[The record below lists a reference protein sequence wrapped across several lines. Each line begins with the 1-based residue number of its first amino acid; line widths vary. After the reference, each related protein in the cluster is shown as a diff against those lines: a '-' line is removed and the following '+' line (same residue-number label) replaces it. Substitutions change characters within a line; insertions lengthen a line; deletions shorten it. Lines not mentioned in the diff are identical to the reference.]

1 VLSLKVTRSLG
12 CILTLTL
19 VAAQVGAQ
27 AAPTAPAAPAATP
40 TDPANPPAPLSDA
53 LRGEAKESYE
63 AGKLLYGDGD
73 YAGAELKFQRAYELS
88 HDPRLL
94 WNMLVAE
101 KNLRRYA
108 HVEELIH
115 RYLESGGA
123 ALSDSDR
130 ADAQALLEAIGPFIA
145 SVTLTAN
152 QPEARVFVD
161 DAEVGRTPLAKPLR
175 VDMGSRKLRVVKPG
189 FKEFTLTQTFSGGAA
204 ASVDAALVPDIH
216 EGRLRVSAGPGDGIR
231 IDTRLLGFGEWEGKL
246 PSGVHAVEVSAEG
259 KETWRADSM
268 VTDDQLTT
276 VLVSLQDKPKTGGM
290 AGVPTWIW
298 ITGGTLLAAG
308 LGTGAYFLFRP
319 EDKGPPAPTPG
330 SLGTVELPFGR

>member
-1 VLSLKVTRSLG
+1 MLSLKATRPLA
-12 CILTLTL
+12 CFLTLTFA
-19 VAAQVGAQ
+19 AAQLAAQ
-27 AAPTAPAAPAATP
+27 PNPGNATGSAPAAPT
-40 TDPANPPAPLSDA
+40 TPPAPLSDT
-53 LRGEAKESYE
+53 LTGEAKDAYE

-115 RYLESGGA
+115 RYLEAGSA
-123 ALSDSDR
+123 ALTESDR

-145 SVTLTAN
+145 SVTVNVN
-152 QPEARVFVD
+152 QPDARVLVD
-161 DAEVGRTPLAKPLR
+161 DVEAGRTPLAKPLR
-175 VDMGSRKLRVVKPG
+175 VDMGLRKLRVAKAG
-189 FKEFTLTQTFSGGAA
+189 FKDFTLTQTFSGGTATA
-204 ASVDAALVPDIH
+204 VDATLVPDLH
-216 EGRLRVSAGPGDGIR
+216 EGRLRVSAGAGDAIR
-231 IDTRLLGFGEWEGKL
+231 VDQRLLGFGEWEGKL
-246 PSGVHAVEVSAEG
+246 PSGPHAVEVSADG
-259 KETWRADSM
+259 KETWRSDSL

-276 VLVSLQDKPKTGGM
+276 VLVSLQDKPKAGP
-290 AGVPTWIW
+290 AGVPIWVWIA
-298 ITGGTLLAAG
+298 GGSLLAAG
-308 LGTGAYFLFRP
+308 LGTGAYFLFKP

>member
-1 VLSLKVTRSLG
+1 VLPLKVTRSLG
-12 CILTLTL
+12 CFLTLTL
-19 VAAQVGAQ
+19 AAAQLGAQ
-27 AAPTAPAAPAATP
+27 AAPAASAPAAVPSAGTPAA
-40 TDPANPPAPLSDA
+40 LSDT
-53 LRGEAKESYE
+53 LTGEAKESYE

-88 HDPRLL
+88 HEPRLL

-115 RYLESGGA
+115 RYLETGGA
-123 ALSDSDR
+123 ALTDADR

-152 QPEARVFVD
+152 QPDARVLVD
-161 DAEVGRTPLAKPLR
+161 DVEAGRTPLAKPLR
-175 VDMGSRKLRVVKPG
+175 LDMGSRKLRVVKAG
-189 FKEFTLTQTFSGGAA
+189 FKEFTLTQTFTGGAA
-204 ASVDAALVPDIH
+204 TSVEAALVPDVH
-216 EGRLRVSAGPGDGIR
+216 EGRLRVSAGPGDAIR
-231 IDTRLLGFGEWEGKL
+231 VDSRLLGFGEWEGKL
-246 PSGVHAVEVSAEG
+246 PSGAHAVEVSADG

-268 VTDDQLTT
+268 VSDDQLTT
-276 VLVSLQDKPKTGGM
+276 VLVALQDKPKAGV
-290 AGVPTWIW
+290 AGVPTWVW
-298 ITGGTLLAAG
+298 IAGGSLLAAG